1 MEPRTVKPSD
11 PSENAVAEERQ
22 RISRELHDRALQLLS
37 GVRLRAETCR
47 RQLLDNRP
55 RLEIELQHIEE
66 SIDKAITEIRNLL
79 AENQAGEVLVA
90 GSLERRL
97 KEELNI
103 FRARTGFKLD
113 FRCTIGANNLPPA
126 VERELYFTL
135 REGVLNAVRY
145 SRASELHLGL
155 AQSSRGYEAHLN
167 DNGIGFDV
175 SAIEGTS
182 HYGLKGMRERIHKL
196 GGAFTLNSAP
206 GKGTQIKILIPFK

>member
-11 PSENAVAEERQ
+11 PGENAIAEERK

-47 RQLLDNRP
+47 RQLLDNPP

-103 FRARTGFKLD
+103 FRARAGFKLD
-113 FRCTIGANNLPPA
+113 FRCTIGAQNLPPA
-126 VERELYFTL
+126 IERELYFTL

-145 SRASELHLGL
+145 SRASELHLRL
-155 AQSSRGYEAHLN
+155 AQTHQGYEAHLN

-182 HYGLKGMRERIHKL
+182 HYGLKGMTERIHKL
-196 GGAFTLNSAP
+196 GGEFTLNSAP
-206 GKGTQIKILIPFK
+206 GKGTQIEILIPFV